1 MKQKNNKYVITAIV
15 GLSAAFMMQMLWI
28 VGGFQYTISKI
39 KSDVNEKLE
48 QALFTEAE
56 QRACLYLK
64 SIAVSPSNSDKPD
77 ITYFETELNK
87 ETKSN
92 ISLPKLKAILD
103 KSLPSDYSIIL
114 YNNGKEHYYGG
125 DNRAIQLSVKS
136 AVFYTRTD
144 QSQAIQI
151 ELTNPYSIFFEE
163 LGLLALA
170 SFLMLIITLL
180 CIFKQVGII
189 RWQQN
194 NAKMK
199 KIMTYSMIHDI
210 KTPLSTIR
218 LGLGALDHEK
228 IVNDPEKRTKYL
240 QVISTETQHAYSL
253 INRILTISKSQA
265 GKLELRKVQ
274 VDMTNM
280 LSKMEENF
288 KVNRLKNVS
297 FENHINCQYAF
308 ADEEYLKE
316 IFYNLIDNSIKY
328 SDGDVTIRIS
338 TDKVD
343 KGVSIRVRDNGIG
356 ISKADQKVIFDKY
369 ERASAAKRTFKKNGA
384 PGFGLG
390 LTYVFQVID
399 AHEGMIGVE
408 SELGKYTEFSIFLPD
423 QKTSSGGGREDEELA
438 TLNQLETDAS
448 DSLDTNERI

>member
-151 ELTNPYSIFFEE
+151 KLTNPYSIFFEE

-274 VDMTNM
+274 VDMTSM

-369 ERASAAKRTFKKNGA
+369 ERASAAKRTFKKKGA

-408 SELGKYTEFSIFLPD
+408 SELGRYTEFSIFLPD
-423 QKTSSGGGREDEELA
+423 QKT
-438 TLNQLETDAS
+438 
-448 DSLDTNERI
+448 DSLDANERV

>member
-1 MKQKNNKYVITAIV
+1 MKQKKNKYVIIAIV

-28 VGGFQYTISKI
+28 VSGFQYTISKI
-39 KSDVNEKLE
+39 KADVNEKLE

-103 KSLPSDYSIIL
+103 KILPSDYSIIL

-274 VDMTNM
+274 VDMTSM

-288 KVNRLKNVS
+288 RVNRLKNVS

-369 ERASAAKRTFKKNGA
+369 ERASAAKRTFKKKGA

-390 LTYVFQVID
+390 LTYVFQVVD

-423 QKTSSGGGREDEELA
+423 QKTSSGGGDEELA
-438 TLNQLETDAS
+438 TLCQLETDAS
-448 DSLDTNERI
+448 DSLDANERV

>member
-1 MKQKNNKYVITAIV
+1 MKQKKNKYVIIAIV

-103 KSLPSDYSIIL
+103 KILPSDYSIIL

-218 LGLGALDHEK
+218 LGLGALDHER
-228 IVNDPEKRTKYL
+228 IANDSEKRTKYL

-265 GKLELRKVQ
+265 GKMELKKVQ
-274 VDMTNM
+274 VDMTSM

-288 KVNRLKNVS
+288 RVNRLKNVS

-369 ERASAAKRTFKKNGA
+369 ERASAAKRTFKKKGA

-408 SELGKYTEFSIFLPD
+408 SELGRYTEFSIFLPD
-423 QKTSSGGGREDEELA
+423 QKT
-438 TLNQLETDAS
+438 
-448 DSLDTNERI
+448 DSLDANERV

>member
-103 KSLPSDYSIIL
+103 KSLPSDHSIIL

-218 LGLGALDHEK
+218 LGLGALDHER
-228 IVNDPEKRTKYL
+228 IANDSEKRTKYL

-265 GKLELRKVQ
+265 GKLELKKVQ
-274 VDMTNM
+274 VDMTSM

-288 KVNRLKNVS
+288 RVNRLKNVS

-369 ERASAAKRTFKKNGA
+369 ERASAAKRTFKKKGA

-423 QKTSSGGGREDEELA
+423 QKT
-438 TLNQLETDAS
+438 
-448 DSLDTNERI
+448 DSLDANERV

>member
-136 AVFYTRTD
+136 AVVYTRTD

-274 VDMTNM
+274 VDMTSM

-408 SELGKYTEFSIFLPD
+408 SELGRYTEFSIFLPD
-423 QKTSSGGGREDEELA
+423 QKT
-438 TLNQLETDAS
+438 
-448 DSLDTNERI
+448 DSLDANERV

>member
-218 LGLGALDHEK
+218 LGLGALDHER
-228 IVNDPEKRTKYL
+228 IANDSEKRTKYL

-265 GKLELRKVQ
+265 GKLELKKVQ
-274 VDMTNM
+274 VDMTSM

-408 SELGKYTEFSIFLPD
+408 SELGRYTEFSIFLPD
-423 QKTSSGGGREDEELA
+423 QKT
-438 TLNQLETDAS
+438 
-448 DSLDTNERI
+448 DSLDANERV

>member
-1 MKQKNNKYVITAIV
+1 MKQKNNKYVIIAIV

-218 LGLGALDHEK
+218 LGLGALDHER
-228 IVNDPEKRTKYL
+228 IANDSEKRTKYL

-274 VDMTNM
+274 VDMTSM

-288 KVNRLKNVS
+288 RVNRLKNVS

-369 ERASAAKRTFKKNGA
+369 ERASAAKRTFKKKGA

-408 SELGKYTEFSIFLPD
+408 SELGRYTEFSIFLPD
-423 QKTSSGGGREDEELA
+423 QKT
-438 TLNQLETDAS
+438 
-448 DSLDTNERI
+448 DSLDANERV

>member
-1 MKQKNNKYVITAIV
+1 MKQKNNKYVIIAIV

-170 SFLMLIITLL
+170 SFLMLTITLL

-218 LGLGALDHEK
+218 LGLGALDHER
-228 IVNDPEKRTKYL
+228 IANDSEKRTKYL

-265 GKLELRKVQ
+265 GKLELKKVQ
-274 VDMTNM
+274 VDMTSM

-369 ERASAAKRTFKKNGA
+369 ERASAAKRTFKKKGA

-390 LTYVFQVID
+390 LTYVFQVVD

-423 QKTSSGGGREDEELA
+423 QKTSSGGGDEELA
-438 TLNQLETDAS
+438 TLCQLETDAS
-448 DSLDTNERI
+448 DSLDANERV

>member
-1 MKQKNNKYVITAIV
+1 MKQKNNKYVIIAIV

-170 SFLMLIITLL
+170 SFLMLTITLL

-265 GKLELRKVQ
+265 GKLELKKVQ
-274 VDMTNM
+274 VDMTSM

-288 KVNRLKNVS
+288 RVNRLKNVS

-343 KGVSIRVRDNGIG
+343 KGVSIRVKDNGIG

-369 ERASAAKRTFKKNGA
+369 ERASAAKRTFKKKGA

-423 QKTSSGGGREDEELA
+423 QKTSSGGGDEELA
-438 TLNQLETDAS
+438 TLCQLETDAS
-448 DSLDTNERI
+448 DSLDADERV

>member
-103 KSLPSDYSIIL
+103 KSLPSDHSIIL

-218 LGLGALDHEK
+218 LGLGALDHER
-228 IVNDPEKRTKYL
+228 IANDSEKRTKYL

-274 VDMTNM
+274 VDMTSM

-288 KVNRLKNVS
+288 RVNRLKNVS

-369 ERASAAKRTFKKNGA
+369 ERASAAKRTFKKKGA

-423 QKTSSGGGREDEELA
+423 QKTSSGGGDEELA
-438 TLNQLETDAS
+438 TLCQLETDAS
-448 DSLDTNERI
+448 DSLDADERV

>member
-1 MKQKNNKYVITAIV
+1 MKQKKNKYVIIAIV

-39 KSDVNEKLE
+39 KSDVDEKLE

-218 LGLGALDHEK
+218 LGLGALDHER
-228 IVNDPEKRTKYL
+228 IANNPEKRTKYL

-274 VDMTNM
+274 VDMTSM

-369 ERASAAKRTFKKNGA
+369 ERASAAKRTFKKKGT

-423 QKTSSGGGREDEELA
+423 QKT
-438 TLNQLETDAS
+438 
-448 DSLDTNERI
+448 DSLDADERV

>member
-136 AVFYTRTD
+136 SVFYTRTD

-151 ELTNPYSIFFEE
+151 ELTNPYSIFFKE

-170 SFLMLIITLL
+170 SFLMLTITLL

-218 LGLGALDHEK
+218 LGLGALDHER
-228 IVNDPEKRTKYL
+228 IANDSEKRTKYL

-265 GKLELRKVQ
+265 GKLELKKVQ
-274 VDMTNM
+274 VDMTSM

-369 ERASAAKRTFKKNGA
+369 ERASAAKRTFKKKGA

-408 SELGKYTEFSIFLPD
+408 SELGRYTEFSIFLPD
-423 QKTSSGGGREDEELA
+423 QKT
-438 TLNQLETDAS
+438 
-448 DSLDTNERI
+448 DSLDANERV

>member
-170 SFLMLIITLL
+170 SFLMLTITLL

-253 INRILTISKSQA
+253 INRILTISKLQA
-265 GKLELRKVQ
+265 GKLELKKAQ
-274 VDMTNM
+274 VDMTSM

-408 SELGKYTEFSIFLPD
+408 SELGRYTEFSIFLPD
-423 QKTSSGGGREDEELA
+423 QKTSSGGGDEELA
-438 TLNQLETDAS
+438 TLCQLETNTS
-448 DSLDTNERI
+448 DSLDANERV

>member
-1 MKQKNNKYVITAIV
+1 MKQKKNKYVIIAIV

-218 LGLGALDHEK
+218 LGLGALDHER
-228 IVNDPEKRTKYL
+228 IANNPEKRTKYL

-274 VDMTNM
+274 VDMTSM

-369 ERASAAKRTFKKNGA
+369 ERASAAKRTFKKKGA

-423 QKTSSGGGREDEELA
+423 QKT
-438 TLNQLETDAS
+438 
-448 DSLDTNERI
+448 DSLDADERV

>member
-1 MKQKNNKYVITAIV
+1 MKQKKNKYVIIAIV

-28 VGGFQYTISKI
+28 VSGFQYTISKI
-39 KSDVNEKLE
+39 KADVNEKLE

-103 KSLPSDYSIIL
+103 KILPSDYSIIL

-274 VDMTNM
+274 VDMTSM

-288 KVNRLKNVS
+288 RVNRLKNVS

-369 ERASAAKRTFKKNGA
+369 ERASAAKRTFKKKGA

-423 QKTSSGGGREDEELA
+423 QKTSSGGGDEELA
-438 TLNQLETDAS
+438 TLCQLETDAS
-448 DSLDTNERI
+448 DSLDANERV

>member
-1 MKQKNNKYVITAIV
+1 MKQKKNKYVIIAIV

-218 LGLGALDHEK
+218 LGLGALDHER
-228 IVNDPEKRTKYL
+228 IANDSEKRTKYL

-274 VDMTNM
+274 VDMTSM

-369 ERASAAKRTFKKNGA
+369 ERASAAKRTFKKKGA

-423 QKTSSGGGREDEELA
+423 QKTSSGGGDEELA
-438 TLNQLETDAS
+438 TLCQLETDAS
-448 DSLDTNERI
+448 DSLDADERV

>member
-136 AVFYTRTD
+136 SVFYTRTD

-170 SFLMLIITLL
+170 SFLMLTITLL

-218 LGLGALDHEK
+218 LGLGALDHER
-228 IVNDPEKRTKYL
+228 IANDSEKRTKYL

-265 GKLELRKVQ
+265 GKLELKKVQ
-274 VDMTNM
+274 VDMTSM

-408 SELGKYTEFSIFLPD
+408 SELGRYTEFSIFLPD
-423 QKTSSGGGREDEELA
+423 QKTSSGGGDEELA
-438 TLNQLETDAS
+438 TLCQLETDAS
-448 DSLDTNERI
+448 DSLDADERV

>member
-218 LGLGALDHEK
+218 LGLGALDHER
-228 IVNDPEKRTKYL
+228 IANDSEKRTKYL

-265 GKLELRKVQ
+265 GKLELKKVQ
-274 VDMTNM
+274 VDMTSM

-343 KGVSIRVRDNGIG
+343 KGVSIRVKDNGIG

-369 ERASAAKRTFKKNGA
+369 ERASAAKRTFKKKGA

-408 SELGKYTEFSIFLPD
+408 SELGRYTEFSIFLPD
-423 QKTSSGGGREDEELA
+423 QKT
-438 TLNQLETDAS
+438 
-448 DSLDTNERI
+448 DSLDANERV

>member
-170 SFLMLIITLL
+170 SFLMLTITLL

-218 LGLGALDHEK
+218 LGLGALDHER
-228 IVNDPEKRTKYL
+228 IANDSEKRTKYL

-265 GKLELRKVQ
+265 GKLELKKVQ
-274 VDMTNM
+274 VDMTSM

-369 ERASAAKRTFKKNGA
+369 ERASAAKRTFKKKGA

-423 QKTSSGGGREDEELA
+423 QKTSSGGGDEELA
-438 TLNQLETDAS
+438 TLCQLETDAS
-448 DSLDTNERI
+448 DSLDADERV

>member
-1 MKQKNNKYVITAIV
+1 MKQKNNKYVIIAIV

-170 SFLMLIITLL
+170 SFLMLTITLL

-218 LGLGALDHEK
+218 LGLGALDHER
-228 IVNDPEKRTKYL
+228 IANDSEKRTKYL

-274 VDMTNM
+274 VDMTSM

-288 KVNRLKNVS
+288 RVNRLKNVS

-369 ERASAAKRTFKKNGA
+369 ERASAAKRTFKKKGA

-390 LTYVFQVID
+390 LTYVFQVVD

-423 QKTSSGGGREDEELA
+423 QKTSSGGGDEELA
-438 TLNQLETDAS
+438 TLCQLETDAS
-448 DSLDTNERI
+448 DSLDANERV

>member
-1 MKQKNNKYVITAIV
+1 MKQKKNKYVIIAIV

-28 VGGFQYTISKI
+28 VSGFQYTISKI
-39 KSDVNEKLE
+39 KADVNEKLE

-103 KSLPSDYSIIL
+103 KILPSDYSIIL

-240 QVISTETQHAYSL
+240 QVISTEAQHAYSL

-274 VDMTNM
+274 VDMTSM

-288 KVNRLKNVS
+288 RVNRLKNVS

-369 ERASAAKRTFKKNGA
+369 ERASAAKRTFKKKGA

-423 QKTSSGGGREDEELA
+423 QKTSSGGGDEELA
-438 TLNQLETDAS
+438 TLCQLETDAS
-448 DSLDTNERI
+448 DSLDANERV

>member
-170 SFLMLIITLL
+170 SFLMLTITLL

-265 GKLELRKVQ
+265 GKLELKKAQ
-274 VDMTNM
+274 VDMTSM

-288 KVNRLKNVS
+288 RVNRLKNVS

-369 ERASAAKRTFKKNGA
+369 ERASAAKRTFKKKGA

-423 QKTSSGGGREDEELA
+423 QKTSSGGGDEELA
-438 TLNQLETDAS
+438 TLCQLETDAS
-448 DSLDTNERI
+448 DSLDADERV

>member
-1 MKQKNNKYVITAIV
+1 MKQKKNKYVIIAIV

-64 SIAVSPSNSDKPD
+64 SIAVSPPNSDKPD

-218 LGLGALDHEK
+218 LGLGALDHER
-228 IVNDPEKRTKYL
+228 IANDSEKRTKYL

-274 VDMTNM
+274 VDMTSM

-369 ERASAAKRTFKKNGA
+369 ERASAAKRTFKKKGA

-423 QKTSSGGGREDEELA
+423 QKTSSGGGDEELA
-438 TLNQLETDAS
+438 TLCQLETDAS
-448 DSLDTNERI
+448 DSLDADERV

>member
-1 MKQKNNKYVITAIV
+1 MKQKKNKYVIIAIV

-265 GKLELRKVQ
+265 GKLELKKVQ
-274 VDMTNM
+274 VNMTSM

-369 ERASAAKRTFKKNGA
+369 ERASAAKRTFKKKGT

-423 QKTSSGGGREDEELA
+423 QKT
-438 TLNQLETDAS
+438 
-448 DSLDTNERI
+448 DSLDADERV

>member
-1 MKQKNNKYVITAIV
+1 MKQKNNKYVIIAIV

-218 LGLGALDHEK
+218 LGLGALDHER
-228 IVNDPEKRTKYL
+228 IANDSEKRTKYL

-265 GKLELRKVQ
+265 GKLELKKVQ
-274 VDMTNM
+274 VDMTSM

-369 ERASAAKRTFKKNGA
+369 ERASAAKRTFKKKGA

-423 QKTSSGGGREDEELA
+423 QKT
-438 TLNQLETDAS
+438 
-448 DSLDTNERI
+448 DSLDADERV

>member
-103 KSLPSDYSIIL
+103 KSLPSDYAIIL
-114 YNNGKEHYYGG
+114 YNNDKEHYYGG

-136 AVFYTRTD
+136 SVFYTRTD

-170 SFLMLIITLL
+170 SFLMLTITLL

-218 LGLGALDHEK
+218 LGLGALDHER
-228 IVNDPEKRTKYL
+228 IANDSEKRTKYL

-274 VDMTNM
+274 VDMTSM

-369 ERASAAKRTFKKNGA
+369 ERASAAKRTFKKKGA

-408 SELGKYTEFSIFLPD
+408 SELGRYTEFSIFLPD
-423 QKTSSGGGREDEELA
+423 QKT
-438 TLNQLETDAS
+438 
-448 DSLDTNERI
+448 DSLDANERV

>member
-1 MKQKNNKYVITAIV
+1 MKQKKNKYVIIAIV

-28 VGGFQYTISKI
+28 VSGFQYTISKI
-39 KSDVNEKLE
+39 KADVNEKLE

-103 KSLPSDYSIIL
+103 KILPSDYSIIL

-274 VDMTNM
+274 VDMTSM
-280 LSKMEENF
+280 LSKIEENF
-288 KVNRLKNVS
+288 RVNRLKNVS

-369 ERASAAKRTFKKNGA
+369 ERASAAKRTFKKKGA

-423 QKTSSGGGREDEELA
+423 QKTSSGGGDEELA
-438 TLNQLETDAS
+438 TLCQLETDAS
-448 DSLDTNERI
+448 DSLDANERV

>member
-170 SFLMLIITLL
+170 SFLMLTITLL

-265 GKLELRKVQ
+265 GKLELKKAQ
-274 VDMTNM
+274 VDMTSM

-369 ERASAAKRTFKKNGA
+369 ERASAAKRTFKKKGA

-423 QKTSSGGGREDEELA
+423 QKTSSGGGDEELA
-438 TLNQLETDAS
+438 TLCQLETDAS
-448 DSLDTNERI
+448 DSLDADERV

>member
-218 LGLGALDHEK
+218 LGLGALDHER
-228 IVNDPEKRTKYL
+228 IANDSEKRTKYL
-240 QVISTETQHAYSL
+240 QVISTETLHAYSL

-274 VDMTNM
+274 VDMTSM

-288 KVNRLKNVS
+288 RVNRLKNVS

-369 ERASAAKRTFKKNGA
+369 ERASAAKRTFKKKGT

-423 QKTSSGGGREDEELA
+423 QKT
-438 TLNQLETDAS
+438 
-448 DSLDTNERI
+448 DSLDANERV

>member
-1 MKQKNNKYVITAIV
+1 MKQKNNKYVIIAIV

-218 LGLGALDHEK
+218 LGLGALDHER
-228 IVNDPEKRTKYL
+228 IANDSEKRTKYL

-274 VDMTNM
+274 VDMTSM

-369 ERASAAKRTFKKNGA
+369 ERASAAKRTFKKKGA

-423 QKTSSGGGREDEELA
+423 QKTSSGGGDEELA
-438 TLNQLETDAS
+438 SFNQLETDAS
-448 DSLDTNERI
+448 DSLDANERV

>member
-1 MKQKNNKYVITAIV
+1 MKQKNNKYVIIAIV

-218 LGLGALDHEK
+218 LGLGALDHER
-228 IVNDPEKRTKYL
+228 IANDSEKRTKYL

-265 GKLELRKVQ
+265 GKLELKKVQ
-274 VDMTNM
+274 VDMTSM

-369 ERASAAKRTFKKNGA
+369 ERASAAKRTFKKKGA

-423 QKTSSGGGREDEELA
+423 QKTSSGGGDEELA
-438 TLNQLETDAS
+438 TLCQLETDAS
-448 DSLDTNERI
+448 DSLDADERV

>member
-1 MKQKNNKYVITAIV
+1 MKQKNNKYVIIAIV

-64 SIAVSPSNSDKPD
+64 SIAVSPSNSDEPD

-103 KSLPSDYSIIL
+103 KSLQSDYSIIL

-218 LGLGALDHEK
+218 LGLGALDHER
-228 IVNDPEKRTKYL
+228 IANDSEKRTKYL

-274 VDMTNM
+274 VDMTSM

-369 ERASAAKRTFKKNGA
+369 ERASAAKRTFKKKGA

-408 SELGKYTEFSIFLPD
+408 SELGRYTEFSIFLPD
-423 QKTSSGGGREDEELA
+423 QKT
-438 TLNQLETDAS
+438 
-448 DSLDTNERI
+448 DSLDANERV

>member
-1 MKQKNNKYVITAIV
+1 MKQKNNKYVIIAIV

-265 GKLELRKVQ
+265 GKLELKKVQ
-274 VDMTNM
+274 VNMTSM

-297 FENHINCQYAF
+297 FENYINCQYAF

-408 SELGKYTEFSIFLPD
+408 SELGRYTEFSIFLPD
-423 QKTSSGGGREDEELA
+423 QKT
-438 TLNQLETDAS
+438 
-448 DSLDTNERI
+448 DSLDANERV

>member
-136 AVFYTRTD
+136 AVSYTRTD

-218 LGLGALDHEK
+218 LGLGALDHER
-228 IVNDPEKRTKYL
+228 IANDSEKRTKYL

-274 VDMTNM
+274 VDMTSM

-369 ERASAAKRTFKKNGA
+369 ERASAAKRTFKKKGA

-408 SELGKYTEFSIFLPD
+408 SELGRYTEFSIFLPD
-423 QKTSSGGGREDEELA
+423 QKT
-438 TLNQLETDAS
+438 
-448 DSLDTNERI
+448 DSLDANERV

>member
-170 SFLMLIITLL
+170 SFLMLTITLL

-265 GKLELRKVQ
+265 GKLELKKAQ
-274 VDMTNM
+274 VDMTSM

-423 QKTSSGGGREDEELA
+423 QKT
-438 TLNQLETDAS
+438 
-448 DSLDTNERI
+448 DSLDANERV

>member
-218 LGLGALDHEK
+218 LGLGALDHER
-228 IVNDPEKRTKYL
+228 IANDSEKRTKYL

-274 VDMTNM
+274 VDMTSM

-369 ERASAAKRTFKKNGA
+369 ERASAAKRTFKKKGA

-408 SELGKYTEFSIFLPD
+408 SELGRYTEFSIFLPD
-423 QKTSSGGGREDEELA
+423 QKT
-438 TLNQLETDAS
+438 
-448 DSLDTNERI
+448 DSLDANERV

>member
-170 SFLMLIITLL
+170 SFLMLTITLL

-265 GKLELRKVQ
+265 GKLELKKVQ
-274 VDMTNM
+274 VDLTSM

-408 SELGKYTEFSIFLPD
+408 SELGRYTEFSIFLPD
-423 QKTSSGGGREDEELA
+423 QKT
-438 TLNQLETDAS
+438 
-448 DSLDTNERI
+448 DSLDANERV